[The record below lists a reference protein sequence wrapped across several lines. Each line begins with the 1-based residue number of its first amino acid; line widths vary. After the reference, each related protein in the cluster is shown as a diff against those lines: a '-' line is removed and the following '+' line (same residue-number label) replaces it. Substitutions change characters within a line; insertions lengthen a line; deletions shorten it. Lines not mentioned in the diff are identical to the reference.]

1 MYKSTEV
8 YEMNNEC
15 NAKDELLR
23 ILGETSGLRP
33 DFLIKCATI
42 TIKANNVR
50 ALQTFGQYEDP
61 NPVVANLKVNKFK
74 ERRYNYQ
81 SSNAIDEFLDK
92 LNVVYDC
99 GYGGQELFGTVWL
112 HDGTWLSR
120 EEYDGSE
127 GWIHQKSPEIP
138 EDLL

>member
-8 YEMNNEC
+8 YEMNSPC
-15 NAKDELLR
+15 NAKEELLR
-23 ILGETSGLRP
+23 ILGEASGLKP

-42 TIKANNVR
+42 TIVANTVR
-50 ALQTFGQYEDP
+50 SLEQFGQYEDP
-61 NPVVANLKVNKFK
+61 NPVEAKLHSH
-74 ERRYNYQ
+74 RT
-81 SSNAIDEFLDK
+81 SNDVIEFFNK

-99 GYGGQELFGTVWL
+99 GFGGQELFGTVWL

-127 GWIHQKSPEIP
+127 GWIHHKSPEIP

>member
-8 YEMNNEC
+8 YEMNSPC

-23 ILGETSGLRP
+23 VLGKTSGLKP

-42 TIKANNVR
+42 TIKASTVR
-50 ALQTFGQYEDP
+50 CIEQFGVYEDP
-61 NPVVANLKVNKFK
+61 NSVVAKLHTNKTGKDLK
-74 ERRYNYQ
+74 
-81 SSNAIDEFLDK
+81 EFLDK
-92 LNVVYDC
+92 IDVVYDC
-99 GYGGQELFGTVWL
+99 GYGSQELFGTVWL

-127 GWIHQKSPEIP
+127 GWVHHKSPEIP